1 MASQVVFTTA
11 CQGISICTWPGTTTL
26 ITPAQVHINV
36 QLESSEGIL
45 PSSMVG
51 APGIQGEAVAGMQG
65 MGVNTPSAAAVAAA
79 TVGLAMLMHM
89 PKGMIFTSG
98 M

>member
-1 MASQVVFTTA
+1 MASQVVFPAA

-65 MGVNTPSAAAVAAA
+65 MGVNTPSAAAVVRAAF
-79 TVGLAMLMHM
+79 
-89 PKGMIFTSG
+89 PSR
-98 M
+98 